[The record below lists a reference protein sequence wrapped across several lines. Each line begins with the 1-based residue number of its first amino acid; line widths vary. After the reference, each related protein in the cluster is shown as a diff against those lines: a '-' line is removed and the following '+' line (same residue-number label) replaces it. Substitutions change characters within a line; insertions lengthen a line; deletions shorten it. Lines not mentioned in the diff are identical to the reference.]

1 LNAHALEV
9 LEFEKVRRMLI
20 RWTFSIPGRE
30 RAESLRPDLDHAQV
44 LRSQARIAEWR
55 RLELK
60 GSAPGAAEIGDLRPL
75 LVRLRRSEGSLEGRE
90 LTVFLP
96 FLDHLQRL
104 RVLWEAATGA
114 LDEMPA
120 LSEVLCEVGDF
131 ATPRARLARSL
142 SPSGEL
148 LDTASPEL
156 ARIRRELLESRQ
168 RAADLLEGMRLRL
181 RDDREDTFVTLR
193 EGRYVLSV
201 RSHHRS
207 VLPGL
212 VHGHSQSGQSVL
224 LEPLEAV
231 EANNRVADAR
241 EDEHYEEA
249 RILREL
255 TDLLREHAPGLD
267 RAFGVVGELDVV
279 RAATRLALDQRAE
292 APALNGNG
300 RLRVVRGRHPLL
312 AEAETR
318 GGAKVVPLDLDMN
331 TGDPVLLVSGPN
343 MGGKTVALKTVG
355 LLVLMARAGL
365 FVPAADGTDLPLV
378 DEIFVDLGDEQSI
391 ESDLSTFAG
400 HLRNIGETWEKA
412 GSSSLVI
419 LDELG
424 GGTDPEEGAA
434 LGMALLEGLAA
445 RGTLTVATTHLT
457 AVKLFVSDRAGMR
470 NAAMEFDPLSMT
482 PRFRL
487 VIGEPGTSR
496 AFDIARRILPRL
508 DLLDRAERYRSPLLV
523 QMEERFGRIDAERM
537 RVEGERRKLE
547 DERERMREAVE
558 RRDRQATRLRERLE
572 KLKTERRAAA
582 GRIYD
587 EAQAFVRNLK
597 ESLELRA
604 SEPVQA
610 VLPEVKK
617 AERDLEQRIA
627 QVRRMPV
634 PDPRGRKLPADKA
647 LPGENAWIS
656 RLRAVVCIERMSGER
671 VWVDWR
677 GRRFEVSRDEL
688 EEPPAD
694 LSRRSEDSRLPET
707 HRRMEATRQLTS
719 LDEAPAESI
728 DRELDLRG
736 CRVEEALQ
744 ILDAYLDKASLQR
757 LHQVRIVH
765 GKGTGA
771 LKREVEKHLRG
782 HPLVSSFRMG
792 ELAEGSWGVTVANL
806 GPGLT

>member
-1 LNAHALEV
+1 
-9 LEFEKVRRMLI
+9 MLI

-30 RAESLRPDLDHAQV
+30 RAEALRPDLDHAQV

-55 RLELK
+55 RLELR
-60 GSAPGAAEIGDLRPL
+60 GAAPGAAEMGDLRPL

-90 LTVFLP
+90 LTLFLP
-96 FLDHLQRL
+96 FLDHLRRL
-104 RVLWEAATGA
+104 RSLWEEAVGA
-114 LDEMPA
+114 QDQMPA
-120 LSEVLCEVGDF
+120 LSEVLRDVGDF

-156 ARIRRELLESRQ
+156 ARIRRELFDSRA
-168 RAADLLEGMRLRL
+168 RCADLLEGMRQRL

-193 EGRYVLSV
+193 DGRYVLSV

-231 EANNRVADAR
+231 EANNRVAEAR

-255 TDLLREHAPGLD
+255 TDLLREHAADLD
-267 RAFGVVGELDVV
+267 RAFGVVGELDLV

-292 APALNGNG
+292 APALNDNG
-300 RLRVVRGRHPLL
+300 RLRVVHGRHPLL

-318 GGAKVVPLDLDMN
+318 GGAKVVPLDLDMD

-378 DEIFVDLGDEQSI
+378 DEVFVDLGDEQSI
-391 ESDLSTFAG
+391 EGDLSTFAG
-400 HLRNIGETWEKA
+400 HLRNIGEMWEKA
-412 GSSSLVI
+412 GGTSLVI

-445 RGTLTVATTHLT
+445 RGTLTLATTHLT

-523 QMEERFGRIDAERM
+523 RMEELFGRIDAERV
-537 RVEGERRKLE
+537 RIEAERRKLE
-547 DERERMREAVE
+547 EERERMRAAVE

-582 GRIYD
+582 GRLYD
-587 EAQAFVRNLK
+587 EAQVFVKQLR
-597 ESLELRA
+597 ESLERRA
-604 SEPVQA
+604 LEPVKPT
-610 VLPEVKK
+610 LPEIRKI
-617 AERDLEQRIA
+617 EREIEQKIA
-627 QVRRMPV
+627 QVRRTPV
-634 PDPRGRKLPADKA
+634 PDTQGRRLAAEKTH
-647 LPGENAWIS
+647 PGEDAWIP
-656 RLRAVVCIERMSGER
+656 RLQAVVRIERMSGDR
-671 VWVDWR
+671 VWVDWH
-677 GRRFEVSRDEL
+677 GRRFEVSRAEL
-688 EEPPAD
+688 EEPPRD
-694 LSRRSEDSRLPET
+694 PGRRPEPG
-707 HRRMEATRQLTS
+707 RRMESARTPGT
-719 LDEAPAESI
+719 LDEAPIEPIS
-728 DRELDLRG
+728 RELDLRG
-736 CRVEEALQ
+736 CRAEEALQ
-744 ILDAYLDKASLQR
+744 MLDAYLDKASLQH
-757 LHQVRIVH
+757 LDQVRIVH
-765 GKGTGA
+765 GKGTGV
-771 LKREVEKHLRG
+771 LKREVEKHLKG
-782 HPLVSSFRMG
+782 HPLVSSFRTG

-806 GPGLT
+806 GPGAS

>member
-1 LNAHALEV
+1 
-9 LEFEKVRRMLI
+9 MLI

-30 RAESLRPDLDHAQV
+30 RAEALRPDLDHAQV

-60 GSAPGAAEIGDLRPL
+60 GSAPGVAEVGDLRPL

-90 LTVFLP
+90 LTLFLP
-96 FLDHLQRL
+96 FLDHVRRL
-104 RVLWEAATGA
+104 RSLWDEAVGT
-114 LDEMPA
+114 LNLPA
-120 LSEVLCEVGDF
+120 LSEVLREVGDF

-156 ARIRRELLESRQ
+156 ARIRRELFESRA
-168 RAADLLEGMRLRL
+168 RCADLLEGMRLRL

-201 RSHHRS
+201 RSHHRA
-207 VLPGL
+207 VFPGL
-212 VHGHSQSGQSVL
+212 IHGHSQSGQSVL

-241 EDEHYEEA
+241 EDEHFEEA

-255 TDLLREHAPGLD
+255 TDLLREHAEELD
-267 RAFGVVGELDVV
+267 CAFGVVGELDLV

-292 APALNGNG
+292 APTLNGNG

-312 AEAETR
+312 AEAEIR

-331 TGDPVLLVSGPN
+331 TGEPVLLVSGPN

-378 DEIFVDLGDEQSI
+378 DEVFVDLGDEQSI
-391 ESDLSTFAG
+391 EGDLSTFAG
-400 HLRNIGETWEKA
+400 HLRNIGEMWEKA
-412 GSSSLVI
+412 GGTSLVI

-434 LGMALLEGLAA
+434 LGMALIEGLAA
-445 RGTLTVATTHLT
+445 RGTLTLATTHLT

-470 NAAMEFDPLSMT
+470 NGAMEFDPLAMT

-523 QMEERFGRIDAERM
+523 QMEELFGRIDAERV
-537 RVEGERRKLE
+537 RIEAERRKLE
-547 DERERMREAVE
+547 EERERMREAAE

-582 GRIYD
+582 GRVYD
-587 EAQAFVRNLK
+587 EAQAFVKNLK

-604 SEPVQA
+604 LEPVQA
-610 VLPEVKK
+610 VLPEIRKI
-617 AERDLEQRIA
+617 EREIAQKIA
-627 QVRRMPV
+627 QVRRTPMV
-634 PDPRGRKLPADKA
+634 DPHGRRLPEERIR
-647 LPGENAWIS
+647 PGEDAWIP
-656 RLRAVVCIERMSGER
+656 RLRAIARIERTSGDR
-671 VWVDWR
+671 TWVDWQ
-677 GRRFEVSRDEL
+677 GRRFEVSRSEL
-688 EEPPAD
+688 EEPPCD
-694 LSRRSEDSRLPET
+694 RGRGPEIHRSPEIGRGTEIGRRGEP
-707 HRRMEATRQLTS
+707 TRTVGM
-719 LDEAPAESI
+719 LDEAPTEPMG
-728 DRELDLRG
+728 RELDLRG
-736 CRVEEALQ
+736 CRAEEALRM
-744 ILDAYLDKASLQR
+744 LDAYLDKASLQR
-757 LHQVRIVH
+757 LDQVRIVH
-765 GKGTGA
+765 GKGTGV

-782 HPLVSSFRMG
+782 HPLVSSFRTG
-792 ELAEGSWGVTVANL
+792 EVAEGSWGVTVANL
-806 GPGLT
+806 GPAPS

>member
-1 LNAHALEV
+1 
-9 LEFEKVRRMLI
+9 MLI

-30 RAESLRPDLDHAQV
+30 RAEALRPDLDHAHV

-55 RLELK
+55 RLELR

-96 FLDHLQRL
+96 FLDHLRRL
-104 RVLWEAATGA
+104 RSLWEEAVGT
-114 LDEMPA
+114 LNQMPA
-120 LSEVLCEVGDF
+120 LSEVLRDVGDF
-131 ATPRARLARSL
+131 ATPRARLVRSL

-156 ARIRRELLESRQ
+156 ARIRRELFDSRA

-255 TDLLREHAPGLD
+255 TDLLREHAAELD
-267 RAFGVVGELDVV
+267 RAFSVVGELDLV
-279 RAATRLALDQRAE
+279 RAAARLALDQRAE

-378 DEIFVDLGDEQSI
+378 DEVFVDLGDEQSI
-391 ESDLSTFAG
+391 EGDLSTFAG
-400 HLRNIGETWEKA
+400 HLRNIGVMWEKA
-412 GSSSLVI
+412 GGSSLVI
-419 LDELG
+419 VDELG

-434 LGMALLEGLAA
+434 LGMALIEGLAA
-445 RGTLTVATTHLT
+445 RGTLTLATTHLT

-487 VIGEPGTSR
+487 VMGEPGTSR

-523 QMEERFGRIDAERM
+523 QMEELFGRIDAERV
-537 RVEGERRKLE
+537 RIEAERGKLE
-547 DERERMREAVE
+547 EERERMREAAE

-582 GRIYD
+582 GRLYD
-587 EAQAFVRNLK
+587 EARAFVKNLK

-604 SEPVQA
+604 LEPVQA
-610 VLPEVKK
+610 VLPEIRR
-617 AERDLEQRIA
+617 AEREIEQKIA
-627 QVRRMPV
+627 QVRRTPV
-634 PDPRGRKLPADKA
+634 ADPHGRRLPAERIR
-647 LPGENAWIS
+647 PGEDAWIP
-656 RLRAVVCIERMSGER
+656 RLRAIVRIERMSGER
-671 VWVDWR
+671 TWVDWQ
-677 GRRFEVSRDEL
+677 GRRFEVSRSEL
-688 EEPPAD
+688 EEPPFD
-694 LSRRSEDSRLPET
+694 PGRRPEAG
-707 HRRMEATRQLTS
+707 RRGEATRTPRP
-719 LDEAPAESI
+719 LDEAPAEPI
-728 DRELDLRG
+728 ARELDLRG
-736 CRVEEALQ
+736 CRAEEALRM
-744 ILDAYLDKASLQR
+744 LDAYLDKASLQR
-757 LHQVRIVH
+757 LDQVRIVH
-765 GKGTGA
+765 GKGTGV

-782 HPLVSSFRMG
+782 HPLVSSFRTG

-806 GPGLT
+806 GPGLS